1 MGTLADDLHRNS
13 ASTSFRC
20 LACQAALSWDGD
32 DVLRCPACTKS
43 WPVRD
48 GIPRFF
54 EPSYDWGEV
63 SKSEA
68 GEFLKQAGEVGWR
81 AAALNRFAGDRA
93 MQISLTDWQRASW
106 LPLLGLDE
114 NSVALDIGCGYGAI
128 TNSLARAAGKVF
140 SLEAVPE
147 RIEFTRIRLS
157 QEGISNVTLV
167 QASALH
173 PPFSDQMFDLVIA
186 NGVLEWAGE
195 WDQQGNPRDVQVG
208 FLKQMGR
215 ILKPEG
221 TLLIGIENRWR
232 YTAAFGSVDHSGLP
246 YTNLMPRTIAAWWL
260 RRSTRAHTHT
270 GLNSKRPYRTYTYG
284 AQGYRNLLADSGFP
298 ASSMYWPDP
307 DYNQPSS
314 LIPLE
319 SASIADRVDTV
330 LSEPTAPLRYGLVR
344 AAKRMLARSGALQF
358 AVPSFVMLANKSAGR
373 RDPGFWR
380 LLRARLPG
388 LPGLRAPKFSLYSN
402 PFGMKSVTRVF
413 ENGSIDPVC
422 VIKTTT
428 LAPGASSSLNREYQC
443 MQIVSE
449 RFGARKDLSFSVP
462 RTLGFTRIGSF
473 DYLVESIAPGFPVS
487 RAVFPAAGHKRFEIL
502 TKLLPRCVKAAVQIT
517 RDLAPEERVDRVD
530 PSWLN
535 PPAEVAA
542 DPHALAQLRALLAR
556 CPADSVHHGD
566 FTLENVFV
574 DPSGGIAVIDWEHM
588 FRGGSALH
596 DIFTMFIAVILGEPQ
611 AGAVEGVPGLVQ
623 FEAAFFGSGHW
634 ARPFREWIQEAC
646 RSLQVPERDVLPML
660 VQFLV
665 LRFNQLKSRNS
676 ALAAQHGA
684 YLAAALRN
692 ADRLVIGALSD

>member
-20 LACQAALSWDGD
+20 LACQAALSGDGD
-32 DVLRCPACTKS
+32 DVLRCPACHQS
-43 WPVRD
+43 WPVRQ
-48 GIPRFF
+48 GVPRFF
-54 EPSYDWGEV
+54 EPSYYWGEV

-68 GEFLKQAGEVGWR
+68 GEFLKQAQEVGWR
-81 AAALNRFAGDRA
+81 AAALNRFAGDRV
-93 MQISLTDWQRASW
+93 MQISLIDWQRASW

-140 SLEAVPE
+140 SLEAVSE
-147 RIEFTRIRLS
+147 RIEFTRIRMS

-167 QASALH
+167 QASALD
-173 PPFSDQMFDLVIA
+173 PPFCDQMFDLVIV
-186 NGVLEWAGE
+186 NGVLEWVGE
-195 WDQQGNPRDVQVG
+195 WDHQGNPRDVQVG

-221 TLLIGIENRWR
+221 TLLIGIENRWG
-232 YTAAFGSVDHSGLP
+232 YTAAYGAIDHSGLP
-246 YTNLMPRTIAAWWL
+246 YTNFMPRSVATWWL

-270 GLNSKRPYRTYTYG
+270 VLNSKRQYRTYTYG

-319 SASIADRVDTV
+319 SGLIADRVDTV

-344 AAKRMLARSGALQF
+344 ATKRMLARSGALQF
-358 AVPSFVMLANKSAGR
+358 AVPSFVMLASKSAGR
-373 RDPGFWR
+373 WDPGFWR
-380 LLRARLPG
+380 LLRSRLPG

-402 PFGMKSVTRVF
+402 PFGLKSVIRVF

-428 LAPGASSSLNREYQC
+428 LAPGATSSLNREYQC

-449 RFGARKDLSFSVP
+449 RFGARKDISFSVP
-462 RTLGFTRIGSF
+462 RPLGFTRIGSF
-473 DYLVESIAPGFPVS
+473 DYLAESVAPGLPVS
-487 RAVFPAAGHKRFEIL
+487 RVVFPATGPKRVEIL
-502 TKLLPRCVKAAVQIT
+502 TKLLPRCVKAAIQIT

-535 PPAEVAA
+535 PPEEVAS
-542 DPHALAQLRALLAR
+542 DPNALAQLRGLLAR

-611 AGAVEGVPGLVQ
+611 AGAAEGVPGLAQ
-623 FEAAFFGSGHW
+623 FEAAFFGSGRW
-634 ARPFREWIQEAC
+634 ASPFREWIQEAC
-646 RSLQVPERDVLPML
+646 RSLNVPEKDVLPML
-660 VQFLV
+660 VQFLL

-676 ALAAQHGA
+676 ALAGQHGA

-692 ADRLVIGALSD
+692 ADRFLIGGRPD